1 MNYELLLY
9 MDTNL
14 KKIYMKR
21 EDAYQLN
28 LINIDFQDD
37 YLEISIEL
45 LMELINKN
53 IKIDFLKMQNK
64 TLKKK

>member
-53 IKIDFLKMQNK
+53 IKIDFLKMKNK
-64 TLKKK
+64 TLRKK

>member
-1 MNYELLLY
+1 M
-9 MDTNL
+9 
-14 KKIYMKR
+14 KK

-28 LINIDFQDD
+28 LINIDYQDD

>member
-1 MNYELLLY
+1 MNYQLLLY
-9 MDTNL
+9 MDTDF

-53 IKIDFLKMQNK
+53 IKIDFLKRQNK
-64 TLKKK
+64 TLRKK

>member
-1 MNYELLLY
+1 MNYQLLLY
-9 MDTNL
+9 MYTNL

>member
-1 MNYELLLY
+1 MNYQLLLY

>member
-1 MNYELLLY
+1 MNYQLLLY
-9 MDTNL
+9 MDTDL

-64 TLKKK
+64 TLRKK

>member
-1 MNYELLLY
+1 MNYKLLLY

-28 LINIDFQDD
+28 LINNDFQDD

>member
-9 MDTNL
+9 MDTDL

-28 LINIDFQDD
+28 LINNDFQDD
-37 YLEISIEL
+37 YLEISMEL

-64 TLKKK
+64 TLRKK

>member
-1 MNYELLLY
+1 MNYKLLLY
-9 MDTNL
+9 MDTDL

-53 IKIDFLKMQNK
+53 IKINYLKMKNK
-64 TLKKK
+64 TIKKK

>member
-1 MNYELLLY
+1 MNYQLLLY
-9 MDTNL
+9 MDTDL

-37 YLEISIEL
+37 YLEISMEL

-64 TLKKK
+64 TLRKK

>member
-1 MNYELLLY
+1 MNYQLLLY

-14 KKIYMKR
+14 KKIYIKR

-64 TLKKK
+64 TLRKK

>member
-1 MNYELLLY
+1 
-9 MDTNL
+9 
-14 KKIYMKR
+14 MKR

-28 LINIDFQDD
+28 LINNDFQDD

-53 IKIDFLKMQNK
+53 ITGGIYYECNYKRSKKIC
-64 TLKKK
+64 

>member
-1 MNYELLLY
+1 MNYQLLLY
-9 MDTNL
+9 MDTDL

-21 EDAYQLN
+21 KDAYQLN
-28 LINIDFQDD
+28 LINNDFQDD

-64 TLKKK
+64 TLRKK

>member
-1 MNYELLLY
+1 MNYQLLLY
-9 MDTNL
+9 MDTDL

-53 IKIDFLKMQNK
+53 IKIDFLNMQNK

>member
-14 KKIYMKR
+14 KKIYIKR

-37 YLEISIEL
+37 YLEISMEL

-64 TLKKK
+64 TLRKK

>member
-1 MNYELLLY
+1 MNYQLLLY
-9 MDTNL
+9 MDTDL

-28 LINIDFQDD
+28 LINNDFQDD

-53 IKIDFLKMQNK
+53 IKIDFLKRQNK
-64 TLKKK
+64 TLRKK

>member
-64 TLKKK
+64 TLRKK

>member
-1 MNYELLLY
+1 MNYQLLLY
-9 MDTNL
+9 MDTDL

-28 LINIDFQDD
+28 LINNDFQDD

>member
-1 MNYELLLY
+1 
-9 MDTNL
+9 
-14 KKIYMKR
+14 MKR
-21 EDAYQLN
+21 EDSYQLN

-64 TLKKK
+64 TLRKK

>member
-1 MNYELLLY
+1 M
-9 MDTNL
+9 
-14 KKIYMKR
+14 KK

-64 TLKKK
+64 TLRKK

>member
-1 MNYELLLY
+1 MNYQLLLY
-9 MDTNL
+9 MDTDL
-14 KKIYMKR
+14 KKIYMKK

>member
-1 MNYELLLY
+1 M
-9 MDTNL
+9 
-14 KKIYMKR
+14 KK

>member
-14 KKIYMKR
+14 KKIYIKR

-37 YLEISIEL
+37 YLEISMEL

-64 TLKKK
+64 TLREK

>member
-1 MNYELLLY
+1 MNQQLLLY
-9 MDTNL
+9 MDTDL

-28 LINIDFQDD
+28 LINNDFQDD

>member
-9 MDTNL
+9 MDINL
-14 KKIYMKR
+14 KKIYIKR

-37 YLEISIEL
+37 YLEISMEL

-64 TLKKK
+64 TLRKK

>member
-1 MNYELLLY
+1 MNYQLLLY
-9 MDTNL
+9 MDTEL

-37 YLEISIEL
+37 YLEINMEL

-53 IKIDFLKMQNK
+53 IKIDFFKMQNK
-64 TLKKK
+64 TLSKK

>member
-14 KKIYMKR
+14 KKIYIKR

-37 YLEISIEL
+37 YLEISMEL

-64 TLKKK
+64 TLSKK

>member
-1 MNYELLLY
+1 MNYQLLLY
-9 MDTNL
+9 MDTDL

>member
-9 MDTNL
+9 MDTDL

-21 EDAYQLN
+21 KDAYQLN
-28 LINIDFQDD
+28 LINNDFQDD

-64 TLKKK
+64 TLRKK

>member
-1 MNYELLLY
+1 MNYQLLLY
-9 MDTNL
+9 MDTDF

-28 LINIDFQDD
+28 LIKNDFQDD

>member
-1 MNYELLLY
+1 MNYQLLLY
-9 MDTNL
+9 MDTDF

-28 LINIDFQDD
+28 LIKNDFQDD

-64 TLKKK
+64 TLRKK

>member
-1 MNYELLLY
+1 MNYKLLLY
-9 MDTNL
+9 MDTDL

-28 LINIDFQDD
+28 LISNDFQDD

>member
-1 MNYELLLY
+1 MNYKLLLY
-9 MDTNL
+9 MDTDL

-64 TLKKK
+64 TLRKK

>member
-1 MNYELLLY
+1 MNYQLLLY

-28 LINIDFQDD
+28 LINNDFQDD

>member
-1 MNYELLLY
+1 MNYQLLLY
-9 MDTNL
+9 MDTDL

-37 YLEISIEL
+37 YLEISREL

-64 TLKKK
+64 TLRKK

>member
-9 MDTNL
+9 MDTDL

-28 LINIDFQDD
+28 LINNDFQDD

-64 TLKKK
+64 TLRKK

>member
-1 MNYELLLY
+1 
-9 MDTNL
+9 
-14 KKIYMKR
+14 MKR

-28 LINIDFQDD
+28 LINNDFQDD
-37 YLEISIEL
+37 YLEISMEL

-64 TLKKK
+64 NLRKK

>member
-1 MNYELLLY
+1 MNYQLLLY
-9 MDTNL
+9 IDTDL

-37 YLEISIEL
+37 YLEISMEL

-64 TLKKK
+64 TLSKK

>member
-1 MNYELLLY
+1 MNYQLLLY
-9 MDTNL
+9 MDTDL
-14 KKIYMKR
+14 KKIYMKK

-28 LINIDFQDD
+28 LINIDFQND

-64 TLKKK
+64 TLRKK